1 VKNSDRIKRAVA
13 FYVSVLL
20 FFVVLPILLSYSLGY
35 RIDYRAFKA
44 YKTGI
49 IFINS
54 KPSGASIYI
63 NDKLHEGLTPFEIEE
78 LKPGAYK
85 VRVKKEGFYPWEEEL
100 VVRPNMVT
108 KADSIILF
116 PVMREMTK
124 IGGESASDFAISDRG
139 YIYYLSASGLYRSDN
154 DGSDLRKMAS
164 YSDWPRKLIRKRFSP
179 DGDKLLCFNE
189 REVVIAY
196 LNIDKAA
203 AKDAAGARVENILK
217 TEESIVDVF
226 WYSGSG
232 YIIVVT
238 EKYINVLELRG
249 GGKRNIA
256 TLYKFNA
263 PPGSVTYDANN
274 GSLYFMDTG
283 KGHDSKEGSYLYRL
297 DLRQKFFDYLMQLLL
312 KKEAEGPNEK
322 R

>member
-1 VKNSDRIKRAVA
+1 MKNSDKLKRAIA

-20 FFVVLPILLSYSLGY
+20 FFITLPILLSYSLGY
-35 RIDYRAFKA
+35 RIDYRALKV

-63 NDKLHEGLTPFEIEE
+63 NDKLYSDMTPAQIENM
-78 LKPGAYK
+78 KPGAYK
-85 VRVKKEGFYPWEEEL
+85 VKVKREGFYPWEEEL

-116 PVMREMTK
+116 PVMQEMNK
-124 IGGESASDFAISDRG
+124 ITNRPILDFAVSDKG
-139 YIYYLSASGLYRSDN
+139 YIYYFAESGLYRSDN
-154 DGSDLRKMAS
+154 DGSNLKRLS
-164 YSDWPRKLIRKRFSP
+164 VYSNWPKRMIKKRFSP
-179 DGDKLLCFNE
+179 DGDKFLCFND
-189 REVVIAY
+189 REIIIIY
-196 LNIDKAA
+196 LNLDKTA
-203 AKDAAGARVENILK
+203 AKDGESARVESIL
-217 TEESIVDVF
+217 TAEEPVIDVF
-226 WYSGSG
+226 WYTGSG
-232 YIIVVT
+232 YVIAVT

-249 GGKRNIA
+249 GARRNIA

-263 PPGSVTYDANN
+263 TPHAVSYDSNN
-274 GSLYFMDTG
+274 GSLYFMDRG
-283 KGHDSKEGSYLYRL
+283 KDDFSKNGNYLYRL

-312 KKEAEGPNEK
+312 KRETEAPNEK